1 MGVVPAVVR
10 GELGGISVPIAEAF
24 LLAVAAGFVLAL
36 VRGMSLSDA
45 VEAVVDGIKG
55 VTIGAVV
62 LGLAVTL
69 GEVSET
75 VGAAAYLVETTAG
88 SLPSAILPAALFALA
103 VSVSFPIGSSFSTY
117 AVLFPIA
124 MPLAWAVQPDAT
136 YLATCFGAVLGG
148 GVFGDHASPLSDSTI
163 LAALGT
169 GADLMDHT
177 LTQLPLAA
185 AGAAATLALYL
196 VAGVVLG

>member
-1 MGVVPAVVR
+1 TVVS
-10 GELGGISVPIAEAF
+10 GEKGGISVHIAEAF
-24 LLAVAAGFVLAL
+24 HLAVAEGFVLEL
-36 VRGMSLSDA
+36 VRGMSQSDA

-75 VGAAAYLVETTAG
+75 VGASAYLVETTAG